1 MVEALT
7 YEPTPVDGSLQ
18 QEQGELLSYV
28 NNPARIAVYDDLL
41 SSPKIIDIPPAQTK
55 DFIGALASSI
65 YNEAREAGGSIPF
78 TVILQV
84 AENFIHARFTEMVV
98 SIFDGGKTIR
108 FTDQGPGIA
117 DKEKAQLPGYSSAT
131 QEMKQ
136 YINGVGS
143 GLPIVKEYLETKNGN
158 IKIED
163 NLQSGAVVTIS
174 VMEEMP
180 VQSISA
186 PVISHENQTA
196 VPDQNQQISV
206 DILLPMLSK
215 RAFDFLPLFKVQDIW
230 GIKDLSTTADIPSGS
245 MYNELKK
252 LRDLGVITQVGKKY
266 TLTSIGK
273 ELLKQL

>member
-186 PVISHENQTA
+186 PVISHENQTV